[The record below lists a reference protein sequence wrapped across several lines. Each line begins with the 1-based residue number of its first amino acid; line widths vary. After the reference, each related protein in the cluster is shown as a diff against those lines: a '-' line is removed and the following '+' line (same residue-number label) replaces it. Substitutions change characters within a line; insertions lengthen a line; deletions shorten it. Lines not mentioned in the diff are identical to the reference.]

1 MLTYERLKMKPHQF
15 QSFTGI
21 RVNEF
26 EKILGRAQADYE
38 SFEQKRLGKPR
49 RKRRMGAGRHFKLP
63 LPDRILL
70 CLVDLRLNLTCTVM
84 SYLFDLNES
93 NVSRN
98 VHHIKRL
105 LKEGLPEPMKL
116 MAAQKKINS
125 VEELFRLYPDLKAIV
140 DGTEQPIE
148 RPKDPE
154 KQKTYYS
161 GKKKRHTI
169 KKQVTVNLEGLI
181 LDAPPA
187 VEGKRHDY
195 KVFQETETLSERIPK
210 EVGVLLDSGYQGAGE
225 GQAEGRVLLPKK
237 ATKLHPLSQ
246 EEKAS
251 NRMLSQLRVKVE
263 HAIGRLKRFKILS
276 ERFRHPLDS
285 YDDIFSVIAGLVNF
299 MRIERLGLTIPGW

>member
-1 MLTYERLKMKPHQF
+1 MLTYERLKMKPRQF

-26 EKILGRAQADYE
+26 EKILGKAQADYG
-38 SFEQKRLGKPR
+38 SFEQKRLGAR
-49 RKRRMGAGRHFKLP
+49 ERKRRRGAGRHFKL
-63 LPDRILL
+63 LLQDRILM
-70 CLVDLRLNLTCTVM
+70 CLVHLRLNLTCTVM

-98 VHHIKRL
+98 IDHIKGL
-105 LKEGLPEPMKL
+105 LKDELPEPAKL

-125 VEELFRLYPDLKAIV
+125 VEELFRLYPGLKVIV

-148 RPKDPE
+148 RPKNPE

-195 KVFQETETLSERIPK
+195 KVFQETETLGERIPK
-210 EVGVLLDSGYQGAGE
+210 EVGVLLDSGYQGAGRGQEE
-225 GQAEGRVLLPKK
+225 GKVHLPKK
-237 ATKLHPLSQ
+237 ATNLHPLSQ
-246 EEKAS
+246 EEKES
-251 NRMLSQLRVKVE
+251 NRKLSQLRIKVE
-263 HAIGRLKRFKILS
+263 HAIGRLKHFKILS

>member
-1 MLTYERLKMKPHQF
+1 MVTYRKLKMKPHQF
-15 QSFTGI
+15 QSFAGI
-21 RVNEF
+21 RVSEF
-26 EKILGRAQADYE
+26 EKILERAQAGYE
-38 SFEQKRLGKPR
+38 GFEQKRLGG
-49 RKRRMGAGRHFKLP
+49 RKRARKIGAGRHFKL
-63 LPDRILL
+63 LLEDQILL
-70 CLVDLRLNLTCTVM
+70 CLVHLRLNLTCTVM
-84 SYLFDLNES
+84 SCLFDLNES

-98 VHHIKRL
+98 AGRIKQL
-105 LKEGLPEPMKL
+105 LEDELPEPSKL
-116 MAAQKKINS
+116 MAVQKKINS

-154 KQKTYYS
+154 KRKTYYS
-161 GKKKRHTI
+161 GKQKRHTI

-195 KVFQETETLSERIPK
+195 KVFQETKTLSERIPK
-210 EVGVLLDSGYQGAGE
+210 EVGLLLDSGYQGAGH
-225 GQAEGRVLLPKK
+225 GQAEGKVRLPKK

-246 EEKAS
+246 DEKAS
-251 NRMLSQLRVKVE
+251 NRALSGLRVKVE

-285 YDDIFSVIAGLVNF
+285 YDETFSVIAGLVNF
-299 MRIERLGLTIPGW
+299 MRIERLGLAIPVW